1 MSAKAPELMH
11 GACILALVLGIG
23 QPLRAQVAG
32 ATLSG
37 TITDPQ
43 GGAIAN
49 AKVSAKNMSI
59 GVSTDTNTNSA
70 GAYTVPNVIPGDYQV
85 AVSATGFATALAKVT
100 LTV

>member
-1 MSAKAPELMH
+1 MSSKATGFMH
-11 GACILALVLGIG
+11 GAWILALVLGIG

-49 AKVSAKNMSI
+49 AKVASSGTKPIVKSLLLI
-59 GVSTDTNTNSA
+59 V
-70 GAYTVPNVIPGDYQV
+70 
-85 AVSATGFATALAKVT
+85 
-100 LTV
+100 